1 MPQGISIDIPS
12 PIENLQL
19 PEPNL
24 TMWWQNALN
33 HRTFWIDFD
42 IDIDLLSIER
52 MILDINRQ
60 DVGKEPEQRKP
71 IVIWIY
77 SYGGDLDCTLSFID
91 VCELSKTPIIT
102 INAGVSM
109 SGGLMALL
117 AGHKRYALKRS
128 RALIHSGSA
137 SGIGGTYEQ
146 NEAVMADY
154 KRQIQTMR
162 SYIVSR
168 TGMDEKLY
176 KKKQSAEW
184 YLSAEEQLANGIVH
198 GIVSDL
204 SEIAGI
210 C

>member
-1 MPQGISIDIPS
+1 MPNGISIEIPS

-60 DVGKEPEQRKP
+60 DAGIEPEQRKP

-198 GIVSDL
+198 GILTDL
-204 SEIAGI
+204 SAVEGI
-210 C
+210 G

>member
-198 GIVSDL
+198 GILTDL
-204 SEIAGI
+204 SIVEGI
-210 C
+210 G

>member
-1 MPQGISIDIPS
+1 MPQGIAIDIPS

-60 DVGKEPEQRKP
+60 DAGKEPEQRKP

-146 NEAVMADY
+146 SEAAMADY
-154 KRQIQTMR
+154 KRLIQIVR
-162 SYIVSR
+162 GYILER
-168 TGMDEKLY
+168 TGMDEKLF
-176 KKKQSAEW
+176 KKKQSIEW
-184 YLSAEEQLANGIVH
+184 YLSADEQLANGIIH

-210 C
+210 G

>member
-210 C
+210 G

>member
-24 TMWWQNALN
+24 TVWWQNALN

-60 DVGKEPEQRKP
+60 DAGKEPEQRKP

-184 YLSAEEQLANGIVH
+184 YLSADEQLANGIVH
-198 GIVSDL
+198 GILTDL
-204 SEIAGI
+204 SAVEGI
-210 C
+210 G

>member
-1 MPQGISIDIPS
+1 MPQGIAIDIPS

-60 DVGKEPEQRKP
+60 DAGKEPEQRKP

-198 GIVSDL
+198 GILTDL
-204 SEIAGI
+204 SAVEGI
-210 C
+210 G

>member
-1 MPQGISIDIPS
+1 MSQGIAIEIPS

-24 TMWWQNALN
+24 TMWWKNALN

-42 IDIDLLSIER
+42 IDVDLLPIER
-52 MILDINRQ
+52 MILDFNRQ
-60 DVGKEPEQRKP
+60 DAGIEPEQRKP

-77 SYGGDLDCTLSFID
+77 SYGGDLDCTLSFLD

-102 INAGVSM
+102 INAGVAM

-128 RALIHSGSA
+128 RALIHSGST
-137 SGIGGTYEQ
+137 SGGGGTYEQ
-146 NEAVMADY
+146 SEAAMADY
-154 KRQIQTMR
+154 KRLIQIVR
-162 SYIVSR
+162 GYILER
-168 TGMDEKLY
+168 TGMDKKLFD
-176 KKKQSAEW
+176 KKKSIEW
-184 YLSAEEQLANGIVH
+184 YLSADEQLANGIIH

>member
-1 MPQGISIDIPS
+1 MPNGISIEIPS

-60 DVGKEPEQRKP
+60 DAGKEPEQRKP

-198 GIVSDL
+198 GILTDL
-204 SEIAGI
+204 SAVEGI
-210 C
+210 G

>member
-1 MPQGISIDIPS
+1 MPQGIAIDIPS

-60 DVGKEPEQRKP
+60 DAGKEPEQRKP

-154 KRQIQTMR
+154 KRQIQNMR

-198 GIVSDL
+198 GILTDL
-204 SEIAGI
+204 SAVEGI
-210 C
+210 G